1 MMNQDNKV
9 SLNII
14 KDLEDKIKSV
24 RTRSLDLSFNELVDM
39 YKDNELIITPDYQ
52 RLFRWSEANQSRFIE
67 SFLLLKKKREYMN

>member
-1 MMNQDNKV
+1 MNQDNKV

-39 YKDNELIITPDYQ
+39 YKDN
-52 RLFRWSEANQSRFIE
+52 
-67 SFLLLKKKREYMN
+67 